1 MSRDSREIFIGGGA
15 IIVLAFILAF
25 LYAGKE
31 IRGTAAAG
39 GYIVNAAFNRVDGLL
54 PGAEVRLGGIPVGRV
69 EAQSLDGYYRAQVR
83 LFVDAGVKLPLD
95 TSAAINTDGL
105 FGAKYIVLEPGG
117 DEQYLKAGGRIEFTQ
132 DALIVSQLLDLIIAK
147 GRARMK
153 AARKP
158 PKARK

>member
-1 MSRDSREIFIGGGA
+1 MSRDSREILIGGGA

-31 IRGTAAAG
+31 IRGTAATG
-39 GYIVNAAFNRVDGLL
+39 GYTVNAAFNRVDGLL

-69 EAQSLDGYYRAQVR
+69 KAQVLDGYYRAQVS
-83 LFVDAGVKLPLD
+83 LFIDAGVKLPLD

-105 FGAKYIVLEPGG
+105 FGTKYIVLEPGG

-132 DALIVSQLLDLIIAK
+132 DALIVSRLLDLIIAK

-153 AARKP
+153 AAKEQSKVRK
-158 PKARK
+158 